1 MVGGG
6 GRCSG
11 GSEYHLAL
19 LHTAVAGTM
28 RGGGGGGGERCSGG
42 SEYHLALLH
51 TAVAGTMR
59 GGGGGGDV
67 AVGVS
72 IIWHCYTQL

>member
-1 MVGGG
+1 MYVSKT
-6 GRCSG
+6 CVQVQNN
-11 GSEYHLAL
+11 E
-19 LHTAVAGTM
+19 
-28 RGGGGGGGERCSGG
+28 GG

-72 IIWHCYTQL
+72 IWHCYTQL